1 MTKEDKEYI
10 INTINDFV
18 FLWQSFSQEEQLL
31 IADIFDQEGIAKAL
45 ILFESVGFT
54 RTLNWGEINENKIT

>member
-31 IADIFDQEGIAKAL
+31 IADIFDQEEIAKAL

-54 RTLNWGEINENKIT
+54 RTLN